1 MEEIEGWEPHP
12 TRKNI
17 YKHKNSGLLY
27 RRMKSGWFR
36 KIPQKS
42 IKEYEPMQLEILMKK
57 VASTLGD
64 RLEGLL
70 FQQKNILDNH
80 LNNLMIDHSGRADSI
95 TPDEII
101 GAYEIATIHNGHP
114 SYFLCAWEEFYGE

>member
-1 MEEIEGWEPHP
+1 M
-12 TRKNI
+12 
-17 YKHKNSGLLY
+17 
-27 RRMKSGWFR
+27 
-36 KIPQKS
+36 
-42 IKEYEPMQLEILMKK
+42 EYEPEQIELLIHK
-57 VASTLGD
+57 VASTLGS

-80 LNNLMIDHSGRADSI
+80 LNNLMIDHNGQADSI

-114 SYFLCAWEEFYGE
+114 GYFLWANSFNID